1 MSANKEVPVNVKTY
15 YKLIYQRTLKR
26 QEVLNQ
32 KIEDITRDINTLYDG
47 IKNKLEYYKQK
58 YNIVI
63 DKDCF
68 NNDIKAL
75 NRIIRIL
82 ATCEANESEELGV
95 IARMFKKLEQVYHLK
110 HKRNIYEKITHLTMQ
125 QYIDLLKVYFTEVQR
140 QLVLEGNAYNIG
152 SRVGVICIYR
162 YLNTKKS
169 TFLDFAATKKKKQ
182 EILSRGGNIYDKK
195 QEQWCKER
203 GIEYT
208 YEEHRVYRRDEYLYG
223 IHLFNSRAKDWNS
236 LTFTSADYRGS
247 NVRGKTNEELI
258 AECNGDKDKIME
270 LPLDIKTKL
279 TLCLSVD
286 SFLYSKFIRNEDQK
300 SVTVR
305 KTNSED

>member
-1 MSANKEVPVNVKTY
+1 MSSNKETPVSVKTY

-26 QEVLNQ
+26 QEALSQ
-32 KIEDITRDINTLYDG
+32 KIEDITKDINTLYEC
-47 IKNKLEYYKQK
+47 IKDKSEYYKNK

-75 NRIIRIL
+75 NRIIKII
-82 ATCEANESEELGV
+82 AICEYNEAEELGV

-110 HKRNIYEKITHLTMQ
+110 HKRDIYYKILHLTEKD
-125 QYIDLLKVYFTEVQR
+125 YIKYLKIYFTEVQR
-140 QLVLEGNAYNIG
+140 KLIIEGDAYNIG
-152 SRVGVICIYR
+152 ARIGVICIYR

-169 TFLDFAATKKKKQ
+169 TFLDFAATKKKKE
-182 EILSRGGNIYDKK
+182 EILSRGGNIYNKE

-208 YEEHRVYRRDEYLYG
+208 YEEHRVYRRDEYLYD

-247 NVRGKTNEELI
+247 NVRGKSNDELL
-258 AECNGDKDKIME
+258 AECNRDKDKIIE
-270 LPLDIKTKL
+270 LPLDLKTKL

-286 SFLYSKFIRNEDQK
+286 SFLYNKFIRNEDQK
-300 SVTVR
+300 SITTR